1 MTMSIIIGSPQDPHV
16 VAVAAAMGH
25 RVPLVLDVEQLAQ
38 MPFEVGPN
46 RVRLWSATE
55 EFDLTCGWRGWLRRL
70 SPVAWEAGVVI
81 GSHDAASKAAW
92 LSLLASLL
100 RYPGGNWLSSL
111 DDVNSAENK
120 LTQYTAALDLGLAV
134 PATVVTNRPDAARL
148 HPDLV
153 AKPLGPGHFRNDAG
167 RYLTVFT
174 ESFDVDSQDDRQLL
188 AGPPFIIQQRLRA
201 VAHLRVVTVLD
212 RAWVFR
218 LDGRGL
224 PIDWREEPQAHR
236 NWIVTDDAAVAAGA
250 LSLVSRLRLGYS
262 SQDWVETVDG
272 RFLLDLN
279 PSGQWLFLPE
289 PGAGQITSA
298 IADWLSL

>member
-1 MTMSIIIGSPQDPHV
+1 MTTSIIIGSPQDPHV

-46 RVRLWSATE
+46 RVRLWSANE
-55 EFDLTCGWRGWLRRL
+55 EFDLTDGWRGWLRRL

-100 RYPGGNWLSSL
+100 RYPGGTWLSSL

-134 PATVVTNRPDAARL
+134 PATVVTNRPGAARI

-153 AKPLGPGHFRNDAG
+153 AKPLGPGHFRNYAG
-167 RYLTVFT
+167 RYLTVF
-174 ESFDVDSQDDRQLL
+174 
-188 AGPPFIIQQRLRA
+188 IIQQRLHA

-224 PIDWREEPQAHR
+224 PIDWREEPKAHR
-236 NWIVTDDAAVAAGA
+236 DWLASDDAAVAAGA
-250 LSLVSRLRLGYS
+250 LNLVSSLRLGYS
-262 SQDWVETVDG
+262 SQDWVETADG

-289 PGAGQITSA
+289 PGAGQIRSA
-298 IADWLSL
+298 IADWLSQ